1 MATWSL
7 ALQEQIQH
15 KESFKPQNW
24 GVPGCQNTIVHYF
37 PPCPIKRQKLHLM
50 IEDTETRIATG
61 APPAK
66 KEFRIS

>member
-7 ALQEQIQH
+7 ALQEQTQH
-15 KESFKPQNW
+15 KESFKPQIW

-61 APPAK
+61 APPAE